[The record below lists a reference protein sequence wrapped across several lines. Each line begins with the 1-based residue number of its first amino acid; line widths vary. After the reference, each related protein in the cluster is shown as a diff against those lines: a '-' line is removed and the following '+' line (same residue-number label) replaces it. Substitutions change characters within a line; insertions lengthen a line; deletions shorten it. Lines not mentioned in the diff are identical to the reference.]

1 MQHNAFA
8 QFISSESGAVTV
20 DWVVLTAATCLLGA
34 LFVIQIKGPQDELG
48 VKIENSLTAESATL
62 SPVNFE

>member
-1 MQHNAFA
+1 MQNNASA
-8 QFISSESGAVTV
+8 KFISSESGAVTV

-34 LFVIQIKGPQDELG
+34 LFVVQIKGPQDQIG
-48 VKIENSLTAESATL
+48 VQIENSLTAESATL